1 MIKLLGILLVAIG
14 FGFRVNALVVVLAA
28 GLVTGLAAGFSLRET
43 VTMMGKFFVENR
55 GLVLPIVLMLPV
67 VGLLEK
73 HGLQERIVW
82 LMRQTKAATAGKVYW
97 LYQTLRGG
105 LSVLGISLGSH
116 AGMVRPL
123 IVPMAE
129 GAAAA
134 ALRAEGVAQG
144 RGELTAVARERL
156 RAHGAAAENVGNFFS
171 DDILVAVGA
180 LLLVKGILDAAGVPV
195 ALADIQL
202 WSVPTA
208 LWVLLVGWWRYRALD
223 RMLARQ
229 KDGGK

>member
-14 FGFRVNALVVVLAA
+14 FGFRVNALVVVLVA
-28 GLVTGLAAGFSLRET
+28 GLVTGLTAGFSLREMI
-43 VTMMGKFFVENR
+43 TMMGKFFVENR
-55 GLVLPIVLMLPV
+55 GLVLPIVLMLPI

-73 HGLQERIVW
+73 HGLQERIAF
-82 LMRQTKAATAGKVYW
+82 LMRKTKAATAGRIYW
-97 LYQTLRGG
+97 LYQALRGG

-129 GAAAA
+129 GAAK
-134 ALRAEGVAQG
+134 G
-144 RGELTAVARERL
+144 RGELTEVARERL

-180 LLLVKGILDAAGVPV
+180 LLLVKGILDTAGVPV
-195 ALADIQL
+195 TLAEIKL

-223 RMLARQ
+223 RVLARQ

>member
-1 MIKLLGILLVAIG
+1 MIKLIGILLVAIG

-28 GLVTGLAAGFSLRET
+28 GVVTGLAAGFPLRE
-43 VTMMGKFFVENR
+43 VVAMMGKFFVDNR
-55 GLVLPIVLMLPV
+55 GLTLAIVLMLPV

-73 HGLQERIVW
+73 HGLQERIAE
-82 LMRQTKAATAGKVYW
+82 LMRRARAATAGRILW
-97 LYQTLRGG
+97 LYQALRGG

-123 IVPMAE
+123 VVPMAE
-129 GAAAA
+129 GAAKA
-134 ALRAEGVAQG
+134 
-144 RGELTAVARERL
+144 RGELTDATRERV

-180 LLLVKGILDAAGVPV
+180 LLLVKSFFDTAGVPV
-195 ALADIQL
+195 TLEQIKL

-208 LWVLLVGWWRYRALD
+208 LWVILVGWWRYRALD
-223 RMLARQ
+223 RWLAQR
-229 KDGGK
+229 KDGDK

>member
-1 MIKLLGILLVAIG
+1 MIKLIGILLVAVG

-28 GLVTGLAAGFSLRET
+28 GLVTGLAAGFSLRE
-43 VTMMGKFFVENR
+43 VVAMMGRFFVENR

-73 HGLQERIVW
+73 HGLQERIAA
-82 LMRQTKAATAGKVYW
+82 LMRRARAATAGRIFW
-97 LYQTLRGG
+97 LYQALRGG

-123 IVPMAE
+123 IVPMGE
-129 GAAAA
+129 AAAKA
-134 ALRAEGVAQG
+134 
-144 RGELTAVARERL
+144 RGELDDATRE
-156 RAHGAAAENVGNFFS
+156 RAHGAASENVGNFFS
-171 DDILVAVGA
+171 DDIIVAVGA
-180 LLLVKGILDAAGVPV
+180 LLLVKSVFDNAGVPV
-195 ALADIQL
+195 TLEQIKL

-208 LWVLLVGWWRYRALD
+208 LWVILIGWWRYRALD
-223 RMLARQ
+223 RWLAKR